1 MELTEKELDNV
12 LAGTSQ
18 EYSEEKALDNKELYR
33 KEQIEVLNK
42 QREIV
47 ENIKKEKTEE
57 QESTFK
63 LQ

>member
-1 MELTEKELDNV
+1 MELTEKELNNV
-12 LAGTSQ
+12 LAGTAQ